1 MNVALCFSSD
11 ASSSGVCA
19 DVDAEAILWVD
30 QLTVMVMVRGGVLV
44 VVKKGVIEINL
55 KLASA

>member
-19 DVDAEAILWVD
+19 EVDAEAIMWVD
-30 QLTVMVMVRGGVLV
+30 PLLMMMMVRCGELV
-44 VVKKGVIEINL
+44 VVEKGVIEINL